1 MNNKSLSG
9 RTALVTGSSR
19 NLGSEFALGL
29 ARRGA
34 RVVITYKSS
43 PDDANSLLEKLHNEN
58 GLTNL
63 AIEGDLSEIYKAEKL
78 VSNALCEVKC
88 IDILVNNLGPFTI
101 KPFVEL
107 SGAEFEYY
115 WNTNVGAA
123 FACSKM
129 VAPPMRSQ
137 HWGRII
143 NVSAGSAYIR
153 NHSIYTLAKSALIT
167 LTESLAVELGPDIT
181 VNAIAPGQIFESAE
195 EMSSYDPTFNE
206 TALAQTPLGRFPTR
220 REVSD
225 IAIGLCESAFDIVTG
240 VTIPIDGGW
249 RLRSS

>member
-1 MNNKSLSG
+1 M
-9 RTALVTGSSR
+9 
-19 NLGSEFALGL
+19 GL
-29 ARRGA
+29 ASRGA
-34 RVVITYKSS
+34 RVVITHKNSAG
-43 PDDANSLLEKLHNEN
+43 DANLLLKKLFNLN
-58 GLTNL
+58 GLNNI
-63 AIEGDLSEIYKAEKL
+63 AVHGDLSEISRAEEL
-78 VSNALCEVKC
+78 VSKALDEVQS
-88 IDILVNNLGPFTI
+88 IDILVNNLGPFII

-107 SGAEFEYY
+107 SSTEFQYY
-115 WNTNVGAA
+115 WNTNLGAA
-123 FACSKM
+123 FACSKT
-129 VAPPMRSQ
+129 VAPSMRSK

-143 NVSAGSAYIR
+143 NVSAGSAFIR
-153 NHSIYTLAKSALIT
+153 NHSIYSLAKSALIT

-195 EMSSYDPTFNE
+195 EMSSFDPKFNE

-225 IAIGLCESAFDIVTG
+225 IAIGLCESSFDIVTG

>member
-1 MNNKSLSG
+1 MSDKSLSG

-19 NLGSEFALGL
+19 NLGAELAIGL

-34 RVVITYKSS
+34 RVVITYRNSV
-43 PDDANSLLEKLHNEN
+43 DQANLLLEKLFNEN
-58 GLTNL
+58 ALENV
-63 AIEGDLSEIYKAEKL
+63 AVQGDLSEISKAENL
-78 VSNALCEVKC
+78 VSNALDIVQK
-88 IDILVNNLGPFTI
+88 IDILVNNLGPFII

-107 SGAEFEYY
+107 SNTEFENF
-115 WNTNVGAA
+115 WNSNVGAA
-123 FACSKM
+123 FACSKT
-129 VAPPMRSQ
+129 VSPSMRSQ
-137 HWGRII
+137 RWGRIV

-167 LTESLAVELGPDIT
+167 FTESLAVELGPDIT
-181 VNAIAPGQIFESAE
+181 VNAIAPGQILESAD
-195 EMSSYDPTFNE
+195 EMNSFDPTFNA

-225 IAIGLCESAFDIVTG
+225 IAISFCESSFDIVTG

>member
-1 MNNKSLSG
+1 LSNTSLSG

-19 NLGSEFALGL
+19 NLGSEFAKGL

-34 RVVITYKSS
+34 RVVITHKNSA
-43 PDDANSLLEKLHNEN
+43 DDANLLLEKLFNLN
-58 GLTNL
+58 GLNNI
-63 AIEGDLSEIYKAEKL
+63 AVHGDLSEISSAEEL
-78 VSNALCEVKC
+78 VSKALDEVQS
-88 IDILVNNLGPFTI
+88 IDILVNNLGPFII

-107 SGAEFEYY
+107 SSTEFQYY

-123 FACSKM
+123 FACSKA
-129 VAPPMRSQ
+129 VAPSMRSK

-143 NVSAGSAYIR
+143 NVSAGSAFIR
-153 NHSIYTLAKSALIT
+153 NHSIYSLAKSALIT
-167 LTESLAVELGPDIT
+167 LTESLAVELGPAIT
-181 VNAIAPGQIFESAE
+181 VNAIAPGQIFESAD
-195 EMSSYDPTFNE
+195 EMSSFDPKFNE

-225 IAIGLCESAFDIVTG
+225 IAIGFCESSFDIVTG

>member
-1 MNNKSLSG
+1 M
-9 RTALVTGSSR
+9 TGSSR
-19 NLGSEFALGL
+19 NLGSEFAMGL

-34 RVVITYKSS
+34 RVVITYNSS
-43 PDDANSLLEKLHNEN
+43 IDTANSLLEKLCNEN
-58 GLTNL
+58 GLKNI
-63 AIEGDLSEIYKAEKL
+63 AVQGDLSEISKAEKL
-78 VSNALCEVKC
+78 VSKVLNDVQC
-88 IDILVNNLGPFTI
+88 IDILINNLGPFMM
-101 KPFVEL
+101 KPFVDL
-107 SGAEFEYY
+107 SSGEFERY
-115 WNTNVGAA
+115 WNSNVGAA
-123 FACSKM
+123 FACSKT
-129 VAPPMRSQ
+129 VAPEMRSQ

-181 VNAIAPGQIFESAE
+181 VNAIAPGQILESAE
-195 EMSSYDPTFNE
+195 EMSSFDPTFNE
-206 TALAQTPLGRFPTR
+206 TALAETPLGRFPTR

-225 IAIGLCESAFDIVTG
+225 IAIGFCESSFDIVTG